1 MMKLSSGGELEASV
15 DRKIVKDREGF
26 GVVLQSPIALFFVS
40 VSLCLCK
47 FIVCGKKVCSFL
59 VSSYIVAVE
68 ENVRQPQVFFPFF
81 FSPGCCYLS
90 KSLER
95 KVFARAKSS
104 YEGNEEALMGVQA

>member
-1 MMKLSSGGELEASV
+1 M
-15 DRKIVKDREGF
+15 
-26 GVVLQSPIALFFVS
+26 QSPIALSFVS

-68 ENVRQPQVFFPFF
+68 ENVRQPQVFSSFF
-81 FSPGCCYLS
+81 FPWMLLLVQ
-90 KSLER
+90 KLER
-95 KVFARAKSS
+95 KMFARAKSS

>member
-68 ENVRQPQVFFPFF
+68 ENVRQPQVFFPWMLLLVQKF
-81 FSPGCCYLS
+81 
-90 KSLER
+90 R
-95 KVFARAKSS
+95 
-104 YEGNEEALMGVQA
+104 EEDVCKGEVQL

>member
-81 FSPGCCYLS
+81 SPWMLLLVQ
-90 KSLER
+90 KFRE
-95 KVFARAKSS
+95 
-104 YEGNEEALMGVQA
+104 EGVCKGEVQL

>member
-26 GVVLQSPIALFFVS
+26 GVVLQSPIALCFVS

-68 ENVRQPQVFFPFF
+68 ENVRQPQVFFPWMLLLVQKFR
-81 FSPGCCYLS
+81 
-90 KSLER
+90 E
-95 KVFARAKSS
+95 
-104 YEGNEEALMGVQA
+104 EGVCKGEVQL